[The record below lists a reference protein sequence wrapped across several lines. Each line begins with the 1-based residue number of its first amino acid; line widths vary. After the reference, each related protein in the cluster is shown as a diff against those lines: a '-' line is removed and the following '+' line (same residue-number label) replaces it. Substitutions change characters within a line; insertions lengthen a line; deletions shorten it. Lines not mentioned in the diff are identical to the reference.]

1 MEKSYLVEAKT
12 FKENA
17 IYSLQKILLDNFHRN
32 FNIWSAIL
40 TGACMQKINIG
51 HRAKV
56 WTRNKFFPQ
65 ILFPVRSILRKI

>member
-17 IYSLQKILLDNFHRN
+17 IYSLQKILPDNFHRN

-40 TGACMQKINIG
+40 TGACIYIG